1 MNMKNKL
8 LFFPFAF
15 VLTQLHGQ
23 LIPISYNLNNK
34 ELVNI
39 ALLNTEKIKYPFS
52 TRHEAMLMHRS
63 QWTGLNKVQSGVDW
77 HITYT

>member
-1 MNMKNKL
+1 MNMKKKFIFL
-8 LFFPFAF
+8 SFAF

-39 ALLNTEKIKYPFS
+39 ALPNTEKIKVSFQFKQ
-52 TRHEAMLMHRS
+52 RINA
-63 QWTGLNKVQSGVDW
+63 
-77 HITYT
+77 